1 MNRDK
6 CIQRLRAHARPIAS
20 FAEDITV
27 LLRVKNEAIVVSS
40 STGTI
45 ESFDVESVDEEL
57 VAWFDFDTWSTAFD
71 LLVGRTDLASLFLS
85 GRIRSNGYL
94 TLIFPIMSIF
104 QHRRGSEVPE

>member
-6 CIQRLRAHARPIAS
+6 CIENLREHARPIAS

-27 LLRVKNEAIVVSS
+27 LLKVKNEAIVVSTS
-40 STGTI
+40 KGAI
-45 ESFDVESVDEEL
+45 ESFDVESAEDVRT
-57 VAWFDFDTWSTAFD
+57 ACFDFDTWSTAFD
-71 LLVGRTDLASLFLS
+71 LLVGRTDLASMFLS

-94 TLIFPIMSIF
+94 TLMFPIMSIF

>member
-6 CIQRLRAHARPIAS
+6 CIESLRAHARPIAS

-27 LLRVKNEAIVVSS
+27 LLRVKDEAIVVSTS
-40 STGTI
+40 KGAI
-45 ESFDVESVDEEL
+45 ESLNVASDEDVR
-57 VAWFDFDTWSTAFD
+57 AACFDFDTWSTAFD
-71 LLVGRTDLASLFLS
+71 LLVGNIDLASVFLG

-104 QHRRGSEVPE
+104 QHQRGSAVPE

>member
-6 CIQRLRAHARPIAS
+6 CIESLRAHSRPIES

-27 LLRVKNEAIVVSS
+27 LLKVKNEAIVVSTS
-40 STGTI
+40 KGAI
-45 ESFDVESVDEEL
+45 ECVDVESAEDVQI
-57 VAWFDFDTWSTAFD
+57 ACFDFDTWSTAFD
-71 LLVGRTDLASLFLS
+71 LLVGHIDLASAFLC

-104 QHRRGSEVPE
+104 QHQRGFVAPK